1 MSQKKA
7 LIVDDSTVT
16 RLMIRKIISEEY
28 PNWEIL
34 EAESAD
40 KAKSILPDHPD
51 IDLFSL
57 DQNMPGTLSG
67 LDLVENL
74 KSNYP
79 KSKIVLIT
87 ANIQDAIKNKAKDLG
102 ILFIEKPITRDK
114 LIPLL
119 ETI

>member
-16 RLMIRKIISEEY
+16 RLMIRKIISEKR

-40 KAKSILPDHPD
+40 QAKSILPEHPD

-57 DQNMPGTLSG
+57 DQNMPGSLSG
-67 LDLVENL
+67 LDLAQSL
-74 KSNYP
+74 KTEYP
-79 KSKIVLIT
+79 NSKIVIIT
-87 ANIQDAIKNKAKDLG
+87 ANIQDAIKNRAKDLG
-102 ILFIEKPITRDK
+102 ITFIEKPVTADK
-114 LIPLL
+114 ILPIIEIL
-119 ETI
+119 